1 MLDDVQKESDELQ
14 QVKPVLFAFV
24 DFINRFDLVA
34 VKHVC
39 DLFCIKLVHEGLST
53 RVRASVGAWC
63 EVHYF
68 LYHLLRC
75 PLSG

>member
-1 MLDDVQKESDELQ
+1 MLDEVEKESDELQ

-24 DFINRFDLVA
+24 DFIDRLDLVA

-39 DLFCIKLVHEGLST
+39 DLFSIKLVHEGLPR
-53 RVRASVGAWC
+53 RVRASVGAWG

-68 LYHLLRC
+68 LNHLLRC